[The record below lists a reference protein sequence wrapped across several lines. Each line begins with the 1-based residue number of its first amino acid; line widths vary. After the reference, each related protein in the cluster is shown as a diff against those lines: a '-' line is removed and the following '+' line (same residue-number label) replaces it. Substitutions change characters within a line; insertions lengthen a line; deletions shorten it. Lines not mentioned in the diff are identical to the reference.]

1 MTIDRYF
8 NPEENTFTVSSS
20 IIQKLQ
26 AKSPQRI
33 NDFLSEMLL
42 LYPNTYGNYLFE
54 ALGLLYL
61 TDKIFINKENDE
73 IGLQK

>member
-33 NDFLSEMLL
+33 NDFLSEMYSYILIHMEII
-42 LYPNTYGNYLFE
+42 YL
-54 ALGLLYL
+54 
-61 TDKIFINKENDE
+61 KH
-73 IGLQK
+73 